1 METRSLSISTC
12 EPDGSGRYWTKPVM
26 FGGGNPRTL
35 RMDDQ
40 YNASM
45 AFTFWDW
52 WANAMNIRRV
62 VPDIKA
68 DHIDESRDFYADFL
82 GFQVGMDM
90 GWVITFV
97 SPSNPTAQLTVFRD
111 DDSGNVQP
119 QITIEVEDVDRAH
132 AKAVERSLEIVYP
145 LTIEPWGVKRFFVT
159 DPNGIV
165 LNVMSHLKASP

>member
-1 METRSLSISTC
+1 M
-12 EPDGSGRYWTKPVM
+12 
-26 FGGGNPRTL
+26 
-35 RMDDQ
+35 
-40 YNASM
+40 
-45 AFTFWDW
+45 
-52 WANAMNIRRV
+52 
-62 VPDIKA
+62 PDIKT
-68 DHIDESRDFYADFL
+68 DHMDESRDFYSDFL

-97 SPSNPTAQLTVFRD
+97 SSSNPTAQLTVFRG

-132 AKAVERSLEIVYP
+132 AKAVERRLKIVYP

-165 LNVMSHLKASP
+165 LNVMSHLK